1 MDQEAVDLDQTK
13 EIEREK
19 EQDQF
24 EQCKEQERPK
34 QGTDIEYSSGLPNKP
49 KKA

>member
-1 MDQEAVDLDQTK
+1 MEEQAGVDLDQTK

-19 EQDQF
+19 EQDRS
-24 EQCKEQERPK
+24 EQGKEQERPK
-34 QGTDIEYSSGLPNKP
+34 QTTDKP